1 MDGERNKADLDSL
14 TEIWRSAEQRRAEDI
29 GAWLSYFFEQRRRQR
44 ASDTETPYPQ
54 GNPVLR

>member
-1 MDGERNKADLDSL
+1 MDRERNKADPDSL

-29 GAWLSYFFEQRRRQR
+29 GAWLSYFFEQRQRLR
-44 ASDTETPYPQ
+44 ASDTETRYSG